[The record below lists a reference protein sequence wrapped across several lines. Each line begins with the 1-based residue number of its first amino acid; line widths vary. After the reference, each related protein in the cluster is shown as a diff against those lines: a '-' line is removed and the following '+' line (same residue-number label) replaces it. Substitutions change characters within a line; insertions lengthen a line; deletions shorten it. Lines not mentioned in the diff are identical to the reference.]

1 MAAGQKEAEMSD
13 SEART
18 VSGSAATSDAPA
30 LEVDA
35 VTAGYGAHT
44 VLRDVS
50 LHVGDREI
58 ISILGHNGAGKS
70 TLLRAIAGVIDVE
83 SGDIRFHGKSQL
95 GRGSAR
101 VAQDGMALVPQG
113 RGIFPTLSIGENL
126 QLGAGVAR
134 NVTDRTKVTLDFVL
148 ELFPA
153 LKDRLHEDAGTLS
166 GGQQQMVAIGTAL
179 MASPRFLL
187 LDEPS
192 TGLAPVLVQTMLDQI
207 RLVHQELGIGVVI
220 VEQNIHEALRVSDRG
235 YVLRLGEMV
244 REGPASML
252 LDDPDI
258 WGLF

>member
-1 MAAGQKEAEMSD
+1 MTGTGTSTMN
-13 SEART
+13 
-18 VSGSAATSDAPA
+18 GSSATPTDPPVLDVES
-30 LEVDA
+30 

-50 LHVGDREI
+50 LNVREGEI
-58 ISILGHNGAGKS
+58 ISLLGHNGAGKS
-70 TLLRAIAGVIDVE
+70 TLLRSIAGVIGVE
-83 SGDIRFHGKSQL
+83 SGDIRFDGVSQI
-95 GRGSAR
+95 GHGSAR
-101 VAQDGMALVPQG
+101 IAKDGMALVPQG
-113 RGIFPTLSIGENL
+113 RGIFSTLTIGENL

-134 NVTDRTKVTLDFVL
+134 GVTDRQKVTLEFVL
-148 ELFPA
+148 DLFPA
-153 LKDRLHEDAGTLS
+153 LAHRLHEDAGTLS

-207 RLVHQELGIGVVI
+207 RLVQRELGIGVLI
-220 VEQNIHEALRVSDRG
+220 VEQNIHEALRVSDRA
-235 YVLRLGEMV
+235 YVLRLGEIV
-244 REGPASML
+244 REGPAATL

>member
-1 MAAGQKEAEMSD
+1 MTRTGGQTVADHASTSSAGIE
-13 SEART
+13 
-18 VSGSAATSDAPA
+18 

-35 VTAGYGAHT
+35 VTAGYGRHT

-50 LHVGDREI
+50 MRVADNEI
-58 ISILGHNGAGKS
+58 VTLLGHNGAGKS
-70 TLLRAIAGVIDVE
+70 TLLRAIAGSLDIE
-83 SGDIRFHGKSQL
+83 SGDVRYGGVSQL
-95 GRGSAR
+95 GRGAAR
-101 VAQDGMALVPQG
+101 IAQDGVALVPQG

-126 QLGAGVAR
+126 RLGAGVAR
-134 NVTDRTKVTLDFVL
+134 HVTDRTRVTLDFVL
-148 ELFPA
+148 DLFPA
-153 LKDRLHEDAGTLS
+153 LADRLHEDAGTLS

-179 MASPRFLL
+179 MASPRLLL

-207 RLVHQELGIGVVI
+207 RSVHQELGVGVLI
-220 VEQNIHEALRVSDRG
+220 VEQNIHEALRVSDRA

-244 REGPASML
+244 RDSPAATL

>member
-1 MAAGQKEAEMSD
+1 MSD
-13 SEART
+13 VPSHA
-18 VSGSAATSDAPA
+18 VSGSAPSTLAGG
-30 LEVDA
+30 LVVDA

-50 LHVGDREI
+50 LHVGDSEV
-58 ISILGHNGAGKS
+58 ISLLGHNGAGKS
-70 TLLRAIAGVIDVE
+70 TLLRAIAGAIDVE
-83 SGDIRFHGKSQL
+83 SGDIRFRGESQV

-101 VAQDGMALVPQG
+101 VAQGGIAFVPQG

-134 NVTDRTKVTLDFVL
+134 HVTDREKVTLDFVL
-148 ELFPA
+148 DLFPA
-153 LKDRLHEDAGTLS
+153 LAHRLHEDAGTLS

-179 MASPRFLL
+179 MACPRFLL

-207 RLVHQELGIGVVI
+207 RSVHQRLGIGVLI
-220 VEQNIHEALRVSDRG
+220 VEQNIHEALKVSDRA

-244 REGPASML
+244 REGPAATL

-258 WGLF
+258 WSLF

>member
-1 MAAGQKEAEMSD
+1 MAEAGT
-13 SEART
+13 RT
-18 VSGSAATSDAPA
+18 TGAPSAATPDVPMLDVES
-30 LEVDA
+30 

-50 LHVGDREI
+50 LQVGDREVI
-58 ISILGHNGAGKS
+58 TLLGHNGAGKS
-70 TLLRAIAGVIDVE
+70 TLLRAIAGAIDIE
-83 SGDIRFHGKSQL
+83 SGDIRFAGDSQV
-95 GRGSAR
+95 GHGSAQI
-101 VAQDGMALVPQG
+101 AKDGIALVPQG

-134 NVTDRTKVTLDFVL
+134 HIKDRPTVEMDFVL
-148 ELFPA
+148 DLFPA
-153 LKDRLHEDAGTLS
+153 LADRLHEDAGTLS
-166 GGQQQMVAIGTAL
+166 GGQQQMVAIATAL

-207 RLVHQELGIGVVI
+207 RSIHQELGIGVLI
-220 VEQNIHEALRVSDRG
+220 VEQNIHEALRVSDRA

-244 REGPASML
+244 REGPAATL

>member
-1 MAAGQKEAEMSD
+1 MAGVGTFTPNGQTSAPVGVPVLDVD
-13 SEART
+13 S
-18 VSGSAATSDAPA
+18 
-30 LEVDA
+30 

-50 LHVGDREI
+50 LRVEEGEV
-58 ISILGHNGAGKS
+58 ISLLGHNGAGKS
-70 TLLRAIAGVIDVE
+70 TLLRAIAGVIGVE
-83 SGDIRFHGKSQL
+83 SGDIRFRGDSQL
-95 GRGSAR
+95 GHGSAR
-101 VAQDGMALVPQG
+101 IAQDGMALVPQG

-134 NVTDRTKVTLDFVL
+134 NVTDRQLVTEEFVL
-148 ELFPA
+148 DLFPA
-153 LKDRLHEDAGTLS
+153 LKGRLHEDAGTLS

-207 RLVHQELGIGVVI
+207 RSVHLELGIGVLI
-220 VEQNIHEALRVSDRG
+220 VEQNIHEALRVSDRA
-235 YVLRLGEMV
+235 YVLRLGEIV
-244 REGPASML
+244 REGPAATL

>member
-1 MAAGQKEAEMSD
+1 MTEAGTSLASGPHGRSSD
-13 SEART
+13 L
-18 VSGSAATSDAPA
+18 PM
-30 LEVDA
+30 LEVES

-44 VLRDVS
+44 VLRNVS
-50 LHVGDREI
+50 LHVGGHEVI
-58 ISILGHNGAGKS
+58 TLLGHNGAGKS
-70 TLLRAIAGVIDVE
+70 TLLRAIAGSIGVEGGDV
-83 SGDIRFHGKSQL
+83 RFDGVSQL

-101 VAQDGMALVPQG
+101 IAQDGIALVPQG
-113 RGIFPTLSIGENL
+113 RGIFPTLTIGENL

-134 NVTDRTKVTLDFVL
+134 GAAGRTKVTMEFVL
-148 ELFPA
+148 DLFPA
-153 LKDRLHEDAGTLS
+153 LTHRLHEEAGTLS

-207 RLVHQELGIGVVI
+207 RSIHHELGIGVLI
-220 VEQNIHEALRVSDRG
+220 VEQNIHEALRVSDRA
-235 YVLRLGEMV
+235 YVLRLGEIV
-244 REGPASML
+244 REGPAATL

>member
-1 MAAGQKEAEMSD
+1 MTQAGTKEAEALTNAV
-13 SEART
+13 EAPSLDV
-18 VSGSAATSDAPA
+18 VS
-30 LEVDA
+30 

-50 LHVGDREI
+50 LRAGASEV
-58 ISILGHNGAGKS
+58 ISLLGHNGAGKS
-70 TLLRAIAGVIDVE
+70 TLLRAVAGALEIEKGDVLF
-83 SGDIRFHGKSQL
+83 GGQSQL
-95 GRGSAR
+95 GMGSAAI
-101 VAQDGMALVPQG
+101 AQSGVALVPQG
-113 RGIFPTLSIGENL
+113 RGVFPTLSIGENL

-134 NVTDRTKVTLDFVL
+134 HVTDRTGVTLDFVL
-148 ELFPA
+148 DLFPA
-153 LKDRLHEDAGTLS
+153 LAHRLHEDAGTLS

-207 RLVHQELGIGVVI
+207 RSVHQELGIGVLI
-220 VEQNIHEALRVSDRG
+220 VEQNIHEALRVSDRA
-235 YVLRLGEMV
+235 YVLRLGEIV
-244 REGPASML
+244 REGPAATL

>member
-1 MAAGQKEAEMSD
+1 MTDAGTHAA
-13 SEART
+13 
-18 VSGSAATSDAPA
+18 SGSVATSVGG

-35 VTAGYGAHT
+35 VTAGYGVHT

-50 LHVGDREI
+50 LNVGDSEV
-58 ISILGHNGAGKS
+58 ISLLGHNGAGKS
-70 TLLRAIAGVIDVE
+70 TLLRAIAGVIGVE
-83 SGDIRFHGKSQL
+83 SGDIRFRGASQI
-95 GRGSAR
+95 GHGSAQ
-101 VAQDGMALVPQG
+101 VAQDGIALVPQG

-134 NVTDRTKVTLDFVL
+134 TVTDREKVTLDFVL

-153 LKDRLHEDAGTLS
+153 LAHRLHEDAGTLS

-207 RLVHQELGIGVVI
+207 RSVHQRLGIGVLI
-220 VEQNIHEALRVSDRG
+220 VEQNIHEALKVSDRA
-235 YVLRLGEMV
+235 YVLRLGEIV
-244 REGPASML
+244 REGPAATL

>member
-1 MAAGQKEAEMSD
+1 MADAG
-13 SEART
+13 
-18 VSGSAATSDAPA
+18 TSTTNGQTSTSWNAPV
-30 LEVDA
+30 LEVDS

-50 LHVGDREI
+50 LRVEEGEVI
-58 ISILGHNGAGKS
+58 TLLGHNGAGKS
-70 TLLRAIAGVIDVE
+70 TLMRAIAGAIGVE
-83 SGDIRFHGKSQL
+83 AGDIRFRGESQIGHGA
-95 GRGSAR
+95 AR
-101 VAQDGMALVPQG
+101 IAKDGIALVPQG
-113 RGIFPTLSIGENL
+113 RGIFPTLTIGENL

-134 NVTDRTKVTLDFVL
+134 DVTDRETVTLEFVL

-153 LKDRLHEDAGTLS
+153 LAHRLHEDAGTLS

-192 TGLAPVLVQTMLDQI
+192 TGLAPVLVQTMLEQI
-207 RLVHQELGIGVVI
+207 RLVHQKLGIGVLI
-220 VEQNIHEALRVSDRG
+220 VEQNIHEALRVSDRA
-235 YVLRLGEMV
+235 YVLRLGEIA
-244 REGPASML
+244 REGPAATL